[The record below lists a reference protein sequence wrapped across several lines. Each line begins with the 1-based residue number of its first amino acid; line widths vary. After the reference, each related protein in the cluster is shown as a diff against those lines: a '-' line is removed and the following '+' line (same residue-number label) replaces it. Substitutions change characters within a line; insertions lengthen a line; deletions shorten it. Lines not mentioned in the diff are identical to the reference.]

1 MEVAIA
7 GGHGKIGMLL
17 GRLLVERG
25 DSALGLIRKPEQ
37 EDDLRAAGIEPVLVD
52 LEGGADADVAAAVR
66 GADAVVFAAGAGPG
80 SSIERKWTMDFGG
93 AVKLIEA
100 CKAEGITR
108 YAIVS
113 AMGATDPPAES
124 DDVFSE
130 YLRAKA
136 AADAA
141 LRESGLAYTVVRPGG
156 LTDDAPTGRV
166 EARRPPRPRPDPARR
181 RRRGAGR
188 RPRRRARDRRR
199 VRPARPA
206 RPRSPTRS
214 VPSQLHL
221 PAPPALPFAAGLMGR
236 KLHL

>member
-37 EDDLRAAGIEPVLVD
+37 EDGLRAAGIEPVLVD
-52 LEGGADADVAAAVR
+52 LEGGADADVTAAVR

-113 AMGATDPPAES
+113 SMGATDPPAES

-136 AADAA
+136 AGDEA
-141 LRESGLAYTVVRPGG
+141 LRESGLAYTIVRPGR
-156 LTDDAPTGRV
+156 LTDEDPSGRV
-166 EARRPPRPRPDPARR
+166 KLGDRLDRGQIPRADVAAVLAAVLGAEHAIGAEFDLLAGDTPIAEAIA
-181 RRRGAGR
+181 
-188 RPRRRARDRRR
+188 
-199 VRPARPA
+199 
-206 RPRSPTRS
+206 
-214 VPSQLHL
+214 
-221 PAPPALPFAAGLMGR
+221 AL
-236 KLHL
+236 

>member
-1 MEVAIA
+1 MEVAIG

-37 EDDLRAAGIEPVLVD
+37 EDELRAAGIEPVLVD

-93 AVKLIEA
+93 AVKLIDA

-113 AMGATDPPAES
+113 AMGATDPPVES
-124 DDVFSE
+124 EDVFGE

-141 LRESGLAYTVVRPGG
+141 LRDSGLAYTIVRPGG
-156 LTDDAPTGRV
+156 LTDDPPTGRV
-166 EARRPPRPRPDPARR
+166 QLGDRLDRGQVTRADVAAVLVAVLDAEHAIGGEFDLLGGETPIAEAIA
-181 RRRGAGR
+181 
-188 RPRRRARDRRR
+188 
-199 VRPARPA
+199 
-206 RPRSPTRS
+206 
-214 VPSQLHL
+214 
-221 PAPPALPFAAGLMGR
+221 AL
-236 KLHL
+236 